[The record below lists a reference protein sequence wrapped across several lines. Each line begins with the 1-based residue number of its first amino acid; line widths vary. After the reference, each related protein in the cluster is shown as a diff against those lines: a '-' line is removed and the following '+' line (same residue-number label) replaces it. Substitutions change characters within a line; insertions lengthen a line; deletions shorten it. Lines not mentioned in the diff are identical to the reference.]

1 MVDLQQPSSSA
12 PCRETACGWH
22 PLAARLHR
30 TGPCTLELGR
40 ERSRGA
46 RRSGDAYRLVGILR
60 VLIERIDVR
69 PADDGST
76 IEFVGEIANMA
87 TLSALGR
94 ASPCSY
100 RRSVSWLGEPQP
112 ALFAHISG
120 LDPCPKA
127 DATADSLRLR
137 WRYRFKLGPQPSFGG
152 HYALGSLA

>member
-1 MVDLQQPSSSA
+1 VENDEDELNSEFHGPATPVEASAQTSQSFCSSISLRSPWRIIAWSSAIRMRSMVDLQQPSSSA

-40 ERSRGA
+40 ESSRGA
-46 RRSGDAYRLVGILR
+46 RRSGEAYRLVGILR

-94 ASPCSY
+94 
-100 RRSVSWLGEPQP
+100 
-112 ALFAHISG
+112 
-120 LDPCPKA
+120 
-127 DATADSLRLR
+127 
-137 WRYRFKLGPQPSFGG
+137 
-152 HYALGSLA
+152 